1 MGCEYSR
8 NTYKPMSRY
17 LPLLIIITVSLQGC
31 ATQPQDECQTADWY
45 TIGYQDGLQGRVA
58 RPVAAHHEA
67 CARHDATAQLAG
79 YTLGRDDGLKQF
91 CSPRN
96 GFGLGL
102 QGARYNGVCLADAEL
117 EFLTAYEQGKEIF
130 ESELQIRRLGEI
142 LQVNASELQNLTV
155 SVQQREIELL
165 AHDTR
170 PKRRA
175 VLLSEMSDLRETVA
189 MVETEI
195 SGIEVALEKESRHL
209 QNLRGSI
216 RYR

>member
-1 MGCEYSR
+1 
-8 NTYKPMSRY
+8 MSRY

-31 ATQPQDECQTADWY
+31 GTLSRDECQSADWY
-45 TIGYQDGLQGRVA
+45 TIGYQDGLQGRVS
-58 RPVAAHHEA
+58 RSVAAEHHEA
-67 CARHDATAQLAG
+67 CARRDVAAQVAG
-79 YTLGRDDGLKQF
+79 YSEGRADGLKQF

-142 LQVNASELQNLTV
+142 LQVNTSELQNLTV
-155 SVQQREIELL
+155 SVQQKEIELV
-165 AHDTR
+165 AHDTM

-175 VLLSEMSDLRETVA
+175 VLLSEMSDLQETVA

-216 RYR
+216 R

>member
-1 MGCEYSR
+1 
-8 NTYKPMSRY
+8 MSRY
-17 LPLLIIITVSLQGC
+17 LPLLVIITVSLQGC
-31 ATQPQDECQTADWY
+31 ATQFQDECQTADWY
-45 TIGYQDGLQGRVA
+45 TIGYQDGLQGLVA
-58 RPVAAHHEA
+58 RPVVEHHQA
-67 CARHDATAQLAG
+67 CARQDATAQLAG
-79 YTLGRDDGLKQF
+79 YTQGRDDGLKQF

-102 QGARYNGVCLADAEL
+102 QGARYNGVCLADAEP
-117 EFLTAYEQGKEIF
+117 EFLAAYEQGKEIF
-130 ESELQIRRLGEI
+130 ESELQVRRLGEI
-142 LQVNASELQNLTV
+142 LQVNASELRNLAV
-155 SVQQREIELL
+155 SVQQKEMELV
-165 AHDTR
+165 AHDTT

-175 VLLSEMSDLRETVA
+175 ALLSEMSDLRETVA